1 MRESAALADPAS
13 PVWDAVDAAVGDGAE
28 AAFSFLERL
37 VASPSTVGRELP
49 AQQLVAAELGRHGFE
64 VTEVPVPAE
73 TAAAAP
79 GGVAQASYAGRPD
92 VLGRINPGRS
102 PSLLLN
108 GHVDV
113 VPAESGRWAGDP
125 FVPARAGGWL
135 TGRGAGD
142 MKGGFAMGL
151 LAVAALRQAAPA
163 VLEAGELSF
172 LSVIEEECTG
182 NGTLAACRAGVLAD
196 AAVLLEPTD
205 LNLLLGGTGIVW
217 AEIEIAGVAAH
228 AEAAD
233 RAVNPVRF
241 LPAILRALSRL
252 EDELNQPGD
261 DPAFD
266 HLPRPYNVNIGTIA
280 AGDWPSSVPARARL
294 GVRVGFP
301 RRWTP
306 AEAFDRVRSAVL
318 AAAAD
323 DPWLAS
329 HPPSV
334 RPAGFR
340 AEGYLIDQDHPLV
353 DALAA
358 AHQRVHGTPPRRVVM
373 GSTTD
378 ARYYLNQFGVPAVA
392 YGPRSRNI
400 HGTDEAVELA
410 SIISGAQA
418 LARFIAGFFA
428 AGFREAGALAGGD
441 RR

>member
-1 MRESAALADPAS
+1 MRESLAS
-13 PVWDAVDAAVGDGAE
+13 PDWEAVDAAIGDGTE

-49 AQQLVAAELGRHGFE
+49 AQQVVAAELGRLGFA
-64 VTEVPVPAE
+64 VTELPVLAG
-73 TAAAAP
+73 TADAAP
-79 GGVAQASYAGRPD
+79 GGVAQASYADRPN
-92 VLGRINPGRS
+92 VLGLINPGGS

-125 FVPARAGGWL
+125 FTPGRADGWL

-151 LAVAALRQAAPA
+151 LAVAALRRAAPGA
-163 VLEAGELSF
+163 IAGELGF

-217 AEIEIAGVAAH
+217 AEIEIDGVAAH

-241 LPAILRALSRL
+241 LPALLRALARL
-252 EDELNQPGD
+252 EDELNKPGD

-266 HLPRPYNVNIGTIA
+266 HLPRPYNVNVGTVA

-306 AEAFDRVRSAVL
+306 AEALDRVRSAVL
-318 AAAAD
+318 GAAAD
-323 DPWLAS
+323 DPWLAA

-340 AEGYLIDQDHPLV
+340 AEGYLIGEDHPLV
-353 DALAA
+353 RALAA
-358 AHQRVHGTPPRRVVM
+358 AHERVHGAEPRRVVM

-410 SIISGAQA
+410 SIVSGARV
-418 LARFIAGFFA
+418 LTRFLVDFFA
-428 AGFREAGALAGGD
+428 AGRSAW
-441 RR
+441 

>member
-1 MRESAALADPAS
+1 MRENPD
-13 PVWDAVDAAVGDGAE
+13 WEAVDAAIGDGAE

-37 VASPSTVGRELP
+37 VASPSTVGREFP
-49 AQQLVAAELGRHGFE
+49 AQRIVAAELGRLGFE
-64 VTEVPVPAE
+64 VTELPVPAG
-73 TAAAAP
+73 TADAAP
-79 GGVAQASYAGRPD
+79 GGVAQASYAGRPN
-92 VLGRINPGRS
+92 VLGRINPGGS

-125 FVPARAGGWL
+125 FIPLRADGWL

-151 LAVAALRQAAPA
+151 LAVAALRRAAPDA
-163 VLEAGELSF
+163 LRGELGF

-217 AEIEIAGVAAH
+217 AEIEVDGVAAH

-241 LPAILRALSRL
+241 LPPLLRALARL
-252 EDELNQPGD
+252 EDELNKPGD

-266 HLPRPYNVNIGTIA
+266 HLPRPYNVNVGTVS

-306 AEAFDRVRSAVL
+306 AEAFDRVRAAVL
-318 AAAAD
+318 GAAAD
-323 DPWLAS
+323 DPWLAA

-340 AEGYLIDQDHPLV
+340 AEGYLIDEDHPLV
-353 DALAA
+353 RALGA
-358 AHQRVHGTPPRRVVM
+358 AHERVHGAPPRRMVM

-410 SIISGAQA
+410 SIVSGARV
-418 LARFIAGFFA
+418 LARFMASFFA
-428 AGFREAGALAGGD
+428 GSD
-441 RR
+441 SC

>member
-1 MRESAALADPAS
+1 MRESLAS
-13 PVWDAVDAAVGDGAE
+13 PDWEAVDAAIRDGAE

-49 AQQLVAAELGRHGFE
+49 AQQVVAAELGRLGFT
-64 VTEVPVPAE
+64 VTELPVPAG
-73 TAAAAP
+73 TADAAP
-79 GGVAQASYAGRPD
+79 GGVAQASYADRPN
-92 VLGRINPGRS
+92 VLGLINPGGS

-125 FVPARAGGWL
+125 FTPVRADGWL

-151 LAVAALRQAAPA
+151 LAVAALRRAAPGA
-163 VLEAGELSF
+163 MTGELGF

-217 AEIEIAGVAAH
+217 AEIEVDGVAAH

-241 LPAILRALSRL
+241 LPALLRALGSL
-252 EDELNQPGD
+252 EDELNKPGD

-266 HLPRPYNVNIGTIA
+266 HLPRPYNVNVGTVT

-306 AEAFDRVRSAVL
+306 AEALDRVRSAVL
-318 AAAAD
+318 GAAAD
-323 DPWLAS
+323 DPWLAA

-340 AEGYLIDQDHPLV
+340 AEGYLIGEDHPLV
-353 DALAA
+353 RALAA
-358 AHQRVHGTPPRRVVM
+358 AHERVHGAPPRRVVM

-410 SIISGAQA
+410 SIVSGARV
-418 LARFIAGFFA
+418 LARFMAGFFA
-428 AGFREAGALAGGD
+428 GAVEEGD
-441 RR
+441 S

>member
-13 PVWDAVDAAVGDGAE
+13 PAWAAVDAAIGDGAE

-49 AQQLVAAELGRHGFE
+49 AQQIVAAELSRLGFE
-64 VTEVPVPAE
+64 VTELPVPAE
-73 TAAAAP
+73 TADAAP
-79 GGVAQASYAGRPD
+79 GGVAQASYVGRPD
-92 VLGRINPGRS
+92 VLGRINPGGS
-102 PSLLLN
+102 PSLLFN

-125 FVPARAGGWL
+125 FVPVRADGWL
-135 TGRGAGD
+135 AGRGAGD

-151 LAVAALRQAAPA
+151 LAVAALRRAAPGA
-163 VLEAGELSF
+163 LAGELGF

-241 LPAILRALSRL
+241 LPAILRALGRL
-252 EDELNQPGD
+252 EDELNKPGD

-266 HLPRPYNVNIGTIA
+266 QLPRPYNVNVGTIA

-306 AEAFDRVRSAVL
+306 AEAFDRVRAAVL
-318 AAAAD
+318 GAAAD

-340 AEGYLIDQDHPLV
+340 AEGYLIDSDHPLV
-353 DALAA
+353 TALAT
-358 AHQRVHGTPPRRVVM
+358 AHAQVHGAPPRRMVL

-410 SIISGAQA
+410 SIVSGARA
-418 LARFIAGFFA
+418 LARFIAAFFA
-428 AGFREAGALAGGD
+428 EGA

>member
-1 MRESAALADPAS
+1 MRENPD
-13 PVWDAVDAAVGDGAE
+13 WEAVDAAIGDGAE

-37 VASPSTVGRELP
+37 VASPSTVGREQD
-49 AQQLVAAELGRHGFE
+49 AQRIVAAELGRLGFE
-64 VTEVPVPAE
+64 VTELPVPE
-73 TAAAAP
+73 GTADAAP
-79 GGVAQASYAGRPD
+79 GGVAQASYVGRPN
-92 VLGRINPGRS
+92 VLGRINRGGP

-113 VPAESGRWAGDP
+113 VPAQSGRWAGDP
-125 FVPARAGGWL
+125 FTPVRADGWL

-151 LAVAALRQAAPA
+151 LAVAALRRVAPDA
-163 VLEAGELSF
+163 VAGELGF

-217 AEIEIAGVAAH
+217 AEIEIDGVAAH

-241 LPAILRALSRL
+241 LPSLLRALARL
-252 EDELNQPGD
+252 EDELNKPGG
-261 DPAFD
+261 DPAFE
-266 HLPRPYNVNIGTIA
+266 HLPRPYNVNVGTVA

-301 RRWTP
+301 RYWTP

-318 AAAAD
+318 GAAAD
-323 DPWLAS
+323 DPWLAA

-340 AEGYLIDQDHPLV
+340 AEGYLIDEDHPLV
-353 DALAA
+353 RALAA
-358 AHQRVHGTPPRRVVM
+358 AHERVHGAPPRRVVM

-410 SIISGAQA
+410 SIISGARA

-428 AGFREAGALAGGD
+428 AGVQEAGVQEAGAPEGGD
-441 RR
+441 PR

>member
-1 MRESAALADPAS
+1 MRESPA
-13 PVWDAVDAAVGDGAE
+13 WAAVDAAISDGAE
-28 AAFSFLERL
+28 AAFAFLERL
-37 VASPSTVGRELP
+37 VASPSTVGRELA
-49 AQQLVAAELGRHGFE
+49 AQQIVAAELDRLGFE
-64 VTEVPVPAE
+64 VTELSIPDE
-73 TAAAAP
+73 TADGPP

-92 VLGRINPGRS
+92 VLGRINPGDA

-113 VPAESGRWAGDP
+113 VPAEVGRWTSDP
-125 FVPARAGGWL
+125 FVPVRADGWL

-151 LAVAALRQAAPA
+151 LAVAALRRAAPDA
-163 VLEAGELSF
+163 LDGELGF

-205 LNLLLGGTGIVW
+205 LGLLLGGTGILW

-228 AEAAD
+228 AESAD
-233 RAVNPVRF
+233 RAVNPVHCV
-241 LPAILRALSRL
+241 PAILRALAGL
-252 EDELNQPGD
+252 EDELNKPGD

-266 HLPRPYNVNIGTIA
+266 RLARPYNVNVGTLT
-280 AGDWPSSVPARARL
+280 AGNWPSSVPAQARL

-306 AEAFDRVRSAVL
+306 GEAFDRLRSAVHG
-318 AAAAD
+318 AAAD

-340 AEGYLIDQDHPLV
+340 AEGYLIDDAHPLV
-353 DALAA
+353 TALAA
-358 AHQRVHGTPPRRVVM
+358 AHTDVHGEPPRQTVL

-378 ARYYLNQFGVPAVA
+378 ARYYLNQFGVPALA
-392 YGPRSRNI
+392 YGPRSRNV

-410 SIISGAQA
+410 SIVSGARTM
-418 LARFIAGFFA
+418 ARFIAGFFA
-428 AGFREAGALAGGD
+428 SGGLGGVVPPGSSRAGGGL
-441 RR
+441 

>member
-1 MRESAALADPAS
+1 MRESLAS
-13 PVWDAVDAAVGDGAE
+13 PDWEAVDAAIRDGAE

-49 AQQLVAAELGRHGFE
+49 AQQVVAAELGRLGFT
-64 VTEVPVPAE
+64 VTELPVPAG
-73 TAAAAP
+73 TADAAP
-79 GGVAQASYAGRPD
+79 GGVAQASYADRPN
-92 VLGRINPGRS
+92 VLGLINPGGS

-125 FVPARAGGWL
+125 FTPVRAGGWL

-151 LAVAALRQAAPA
+151 LAVAALRRAAPGA
-163 VLEAGELSF
+163 LAGQLGF

-196 AAVLLEPTD
+196 AVVLLEPTD

-217 AEIEIAGVAAH
+217 AEIEIDGVAAH

-241 LPAILRALSRL
+241 LPALLRALARL
-252 EDELNQPGD
+252 EDELNKPDD

-266 HLPRPYNVNIGTIA
+266 HLPRPYNVNVGTVS

-301 RRWTP
+301 RRWTS
-306 AEAFDRVRSAVL
+306 AEALDRVRSAVL
-318 AAAAD
+318 GAAAD
-323 DPWLAS
+323 DPWLAA

-340 AEGYLIDQDHPLV
+340 AEGYLIGEDHPLV
-353 DALAA
+353 RALAA
-358 AHQRVHGTPPRRVVM
+358 AHERVHGTPPRRLLM

-400 HGTDEAVELA
+400 HGTGEAVELA
-410 SIISGAQA
+410 SIVSGARV
-418 LARFIAGFFA
+418 LARFMAGFFA
-428 AGFREAGALAGGD
+428 GAVEEGD
-441 RR
+441 S